1 MTLEFHMNY
10 THLSETDILL
20 LYTGTARIIIGIS
33 FTNNDMSYFSR
44 IKKNLSAGIGIQG
57 ILKIF

>member
-10 THLSETDILL
+10 PHLSETDILL

-33 FTNNDMSYFSR
+33 FTKNEMSYFSR
-44 IKKNLSAGIGIQG
+44 IKKPECWNWYTGNT
-57 ILKIF
+57 

>member
-1 MTLEFHMNY
+1 MTLEFYMNY

-33 FTNNDMSYFSR
+33 FTKNDMSYFSR
-44 IKKNLSAGIGIQG
+44 IKNLSAGIGIQG